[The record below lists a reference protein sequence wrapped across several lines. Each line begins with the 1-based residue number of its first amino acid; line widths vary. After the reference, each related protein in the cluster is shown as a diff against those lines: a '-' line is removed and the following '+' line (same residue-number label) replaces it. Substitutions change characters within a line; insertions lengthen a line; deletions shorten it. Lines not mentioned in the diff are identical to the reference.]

1 MALIKTITVYDGRL
15 KWLLK
20 DTKLQKVK
28 ISYIFLLVF
37 IVSLLILS
45 SCSEENLEP
54 GVPAEVVIG
63 NFDFSADF
71 ASEGSASQKIKDVWV
86 FVDGATIG
94 VFELP
99 VSVPILKNGIG
110 ELRLDPGIELNG
122 IATTRVN
129 NPFFEPF
136 IIEDFTFHPDSSIL
150 VIPQTSYRESTVF
163 AWMEDFENPSI
174 SLDTANLG
182 GNTPITRYSGQQVFE
197 GSFSGVINLDST
209 HNTFEAAT
217 FNSHALPNNG
227 SPVLLEMHY
236 KNDHYFSVGIIEEGY
251 TQIIKTDIMVLYP
264 SEVWNKIYINFTD
277 QVNASSANTFKVLVR
292 TYLEDTSETATI
304 QLDNMKLL
312 HRQQ

>member
-1 MALIKTITVYDGRL
+1 MPAKN
-15 KWLLK
+15 
-20 DTKLQKVK
+20 TKLKKVK
-28 ISYIFLLVF
+28 IPYIFLFVF
-37 IVSLLILS
+37 ILCLLILA

-54 GVPAEVVIG
+54 GVPAEVVID
-63 NFDFSADF
+63 NFDFSANF
-71 ASEGSASQKIKDVWV
+71 AVEGSARQKIKDVWV

-99 VSVPILKNGIG
+99 VSVRILKSGIG

-136 IIEDFTFHPDSSIL
+136 IIDDFTFKPDSSMM

-163 AWMEDFENPSI
+163 AWIEDFENPSV

-182 GNTPITRYSGQQVFE
+182 GNTAITRYSGEQVFE
-197 GSFSGVINLDST
+197 GNFSGIINLDSI

-217 FNSHALPNNG
+217 FSSHALPSNG

-236 KNDHYFSVGIIEEGY
+236 KNDYYFSVGIIEEGY
-251 TQIIKTDIMVLYP
+251 TQIIKTEIMVLYP
-264 SEVWNKIYINFTD
+264 SEEWNKIYINFTD
-277 QVNASSANTFKVLVR
+277 QVRASSANTFKVFVR
-292 TYLEDTSETATI
+292 TYLQDTSLAAEI
-304 QLDNMKLL
+304 QIDNMKLL
-312 HRQQ
+312 YR